1 MKRAIARWP
10 FFRKRVIE
18 MHDFSVAMGL
28 MDFVPVA
35 FFAVTAL
42 ILLRDLYSK
51 MYKGAYALLAAGTIN
66 VFTAGF
72 CKALWKLLYAANIC
86 DFTALEE
93 MFLPLNSLGLLLVGL
108 SLIGM
113 LCWKRKDTVM
123 LSAAPAVFSGSFVF
137 IMMMVVGLGGICAS
151 LSILAAKMKKKG
163 TIILFVLSFVC
174 AMGMGYMSSKDST
187 LAWVNWVEQ
196 SINTVS
202 QLCLMLGVIALH
214 KAGLADYRF
223 PEAAA

>member
-1 MKRAIARWP
+1 
-10 FFRKRVIE
+10 

-35 FFAVTAL
+35 FFAVTAV
-42 ILLRDLYSK
+42 IVLRDLYNK
-51 MYKGAYALLAAGTIN
+51 MYQGAYALLAAGTIN

-86 DFTALEE
+86 DFAALEH

-113 LCWKRKDTVM
+113 LCWKRKDAIL
-123 LSAAPAVFSGSFVF
+123 LSAAPAVFSGSMVF
-137 IMMMVVGLGGICAS
+137 IMMMVLGLGGMCAAM
-151 LSILAAKMKKKG
+151 SILAAKMKKKG
-163 TIILFVLSFVC
+163 TIVLFVLSFIC
-174 AMGMGYMSSKDST
+174 AMGMGYMSSKDSS

-202 QLCLMLGVIALH
+202 QLCLMLGVITLH
-214 KAGLADYRF
+214 KAGLADYKF
-223 PEAAA
+223 QETAA